1 MTGFKSIIAAI
12 ALNVPALAAAAATP
26 QPAQLE
32 VDFTGIQEPTG
43 AIMLAIFDSEA
54 GYNSEKPVRGM
65 RLVVGAAAAKT
76 LIEGLPAGRY
86 AIKSFHD
93 VDGDGKMAT
102 NPYGMPV
109 EPFAFSNN
117 AKGNMGPASWAQ
129 AAFEVK
135 AGANTHAIT
144 IQ

>member
-1 MTGFKSIIAAI
+1 MNSFKSLIAAI
-12 ALNVPALAAAAATP
+12 TLNIPALAAAGTTQLP
-26 QPAQLE
+26 GQLE

-43 AIMLAIFDSEA
+43 AIMLAIYDSEA
-54 GYNSEKPVRGM
+54 GYSSDKPVRGV
-65 RLVVGAAAAKT
+65 RLVVSAAQAKT
-76 LIEGLPAGRY
+76 VIEGLPAGRY

-93 VDGDGKMAT
+93 VDGDGKMTT
-102 NPYGMPV
+102 NPYGMPI
-109 EPFAFSNN
+109 EPCAFSNN
-117 AKGNMGPASWAQ
+117 ARGNMGPASWAQ